1 MPTHLHIV
9 TSELPNAVDNSQ
21 TLDAY
26 FLIKSLHQQKISI
39 HLHCLSND
47 FFEPTPQMNEICETI
62 NYYER
67 DLSKISFKLDLPYH
81 VSTRS
86 SNKLRERLNQDDFP
100 ILFMGLTSSFAIYD
114 NYLSSERKTAIR
126 LSKNESVY
134 FQQLSSLVPWKG
146 KKLHYQVE
154 AWRMNRY
161 FKRLISQKTTL
172 FTSSKKLHEVLKQKT
187 ENHTQWVP
195 LFTGMPAV
203 FHQSNKGHFCLFH
216 GKLSNEETAYAAF
229 WLLEHVFHTL
239 EIPFVIAGSNPSTH
253 LENAAHVRQHT
264 CLVTNPGEK
273 EMQELI
279 KKAQIIL
286 SPTFIEAEGDDN
298 LLQSLALGR
307 HILINSKRSKDK
319 EIKSV
324 CHIAQSPEEFIQ
336 KTKELFE
343 TEFSEEEKYA
353 RQQLLN
359 NKFQDQESLG
369 KLLSWIS

>member
-1 MPTHLHIV
+1 MPTDLHIV

-21 TLDAY
+21 MLDAY
-26 FLIKSLHQQKISI
+26 FLIKSLHEQKINI
-39 HLHCLSND
+39 HLHCLTNEN
-47 FFEPTPQMNEICETI
+47 FEPTPQLKEICESI
-62 NYYER
+62 NHYER
-67 DLSKISFKLDLPYH
+67 DLSKLSFKLDLPYH

-86 SNKLRERLNQDDFP
+86 SSKLIAQLNQDDFP
-100 ILFMGLTSSFAIYD
+100 ILFMGLASSYAIYD
-114 NYLSSERKTAIR
+114 NYLSGNRKTAIR
-126 LSKNESVY
+126 LSKNEPAY
-134 FQQLSSLVPWKG
+134 FQQLSSLVPWRG

-154 AWRMNRY
+154 AWRMSRY
-161 FKRLISQKTTL
+161 FKRMVSQKTT
-172 FTSSKKLHEVLKQKT
+172 FFPSSKNLHVALKQKT
-187 ENHTQWVP
+187 ENHSQWIP
-195 LFTGMPAV
+195 LFTGMPPV

-229 WLLEHVFHTL
+229 WLLEHVFNTL
-239 EIPFVIAGSNPSTH
+239 EIPFVVAGSNPSTH

-264 CLVTNPGEK
+264 CLVTNPSDK

-279 KKAQIIL
+279 KKAQIVL
-286 SPTFIEAEGDDN
+286 SPTFIQAEGDDN

-359 NKFQDQESLG
+359 NRFQDQESLE
-369 KLLSWIS
+369 KLLSWLS